1 MLYFTMQAQDD
12 DRNGFMDSART
23 KAKASLGL
31 NITAVVIMVLIWILI
46 VTSFVLNFVVGIA
59 GAGVAAASQQ

>member
-1 MLYFTMQAQDD
+1 MQAQDD
-12 DRNGFMDSART
+12 DKNGFMETAKT
-23 KAKASLGL
+23 KAKAALGL
-31 NITAVVIMVLIWILI
+31 NIAAVVIMVLIWILI

>member
-1 MLYFTMQAQDD
+1 MQAQDD

>member
-59 GAGVAAASQQ
+59 GAGVAAASQP